1 MTTWTADDMG
11 DLLLRAGRS
20 WGLALTFGI
29 VSAVVGL
36 LALVWPGKTLV
47 VLAVL
52 VGVQL
57 VVAGI
62 FRFVEA
68 VAFGGAGESGGTRVL
83 LAVLGVLSLVVGLY
97 ALRHVLV
104 TLVALALV
112 LGIFWIVNGVVDVV
126 VGITDRDLPR
136 RGWRIAL
143 GALSVVAGLITLVYP
158 DLSLLALTWV
168 AGVWL
173 LVLGVVQIVLSF
185 RLRAAGA
192 AAGPAAAFA

>member
-1 MTTWTADDMG
+1 MSTGTAEDMG
-11 DLLLRAGRS
+11 DVLLRAGRS
-20 WGLALTFGI
+20 WGWALAFGI
-29 VSAVVGL
+29 VSALVGL

-52 VGVQL
+52 LGVQF

-68 VAFGGAGESGGTRVL
+68 VAFGGDESGGARVL
-83 LAVLGVLSLVVGLY
+83 LAILGVLSLVVGLY

-104 TLVALALV
+104 TLVALALI
-112 LGIFWIVNGVVDVV
+112 LGIYWVVNGVVDVFV
-126 VGITDRDLPR
+126 AISDKGLPR

-143 GALSVVAGLITLVYP
+143 GGLSIVAGLIALVYP
-158 DLSLLALTWV
+158 DISLLALTWV
-168 AGVWL
+168 AGAWL

-192 AAGPAAAFA
+192 TAGPAAAFA

>member
-1 MTTWTADDMG
+1 MTTQTADDMG
-11 DLLLRAGRS
+11 DALLRAGRS
-20 WGLALTFGI
+20 WGWALAFGI
-29 VSAVVGL
+29 VSAVAGL

-52 VGVQL
+52 VGLQL
-57 VVAGI
+57 VIAGI
-62 FRFVEA
+62 YRFVEA
-68 VAFGGAGESGGTRVL
+68 VAFGDGESGGTRVL
-83 LAVLGVLSLVVGLY
+83 LAILGVLSLVVGLY

-112 LGIFWIVNGVVDVV
+112 LGIFWIINGVVDVF

-143 GALSVVAGLITLVYP
+143 GALSIVAGLIALVYP

-168 AGVWL
+168 AGAWL

-185 RLRAAGA
+185 RLRSAGA
-192 AAGPAAAFA
+192 TAGPAAAFA